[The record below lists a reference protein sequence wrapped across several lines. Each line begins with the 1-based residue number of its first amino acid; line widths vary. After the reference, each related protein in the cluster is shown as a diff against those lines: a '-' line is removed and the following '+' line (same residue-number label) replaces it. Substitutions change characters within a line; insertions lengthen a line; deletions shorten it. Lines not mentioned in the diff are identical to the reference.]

1 MEPRITLV
9 SLGVRDLSRA
19 RAFYEALGWTGAV
32 QPDGEV
38 AFFQAGGMV
47 LGLWQRER
55 LVADAGLPDDGGFG
69 AVTLAHNAAPQHL
82 TLGTQVF
89 GVGLGVTAYV
99 LGTRHAF
106 DADHIAAIDNTT
118 RKLMSD
124 GQRPVAVGFWF
135 ALGHSSLGG
144 RAQPRLA
151 PGPGRHREPYK
162 PLTPPPPASQ
172 RAAVAWWPCC
182 RTWPPISSSV
192 PSSPFSVALRWR

>member
-69 AVTLAHNAAPQHL
+69 AVTLAHNVHSPAEVDEVLAQAAGAGATIQRSGAP
-82 TLGTQVF
+82 TEWGGYLGLFV
-89 GVGLGVTAYV
+89 AP
-99 LGTRHAF
+99 
-106 DADHIAAIDNTT
+106 
-118 RKLMSD
+118 D
-124 GQRPVAVGFWF
+124 GHPWEVAHNPAW
-135 ALGHSSLGG
+135 
-144 RAQPRLA
+144 RLA
-151 PGPGRHREPYK
+151 PDGTVS
-162 PLTPPPPASQ
+162 LTN
-172 RAAVAWWPCC
+172 R
-182 RTWPPISSSV
+182 
-192 PSSPFSVALRWR
+192 